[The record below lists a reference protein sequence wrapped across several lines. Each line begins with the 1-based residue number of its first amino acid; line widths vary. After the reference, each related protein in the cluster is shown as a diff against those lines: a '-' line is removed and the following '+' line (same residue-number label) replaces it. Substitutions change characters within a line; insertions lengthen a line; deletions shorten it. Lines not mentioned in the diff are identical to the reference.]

1 MMQKHAKDIPKMEP
15 KWELKSIKNEENTSK
30 LRRCNVA
37 RATCNGDKSR
47 PERLQEQ
54 SGGKKS
60 EPFRTTLGE
69 NGAPKVAS
77 GPLWASITTPNIEK
91 CRQKCC
97 PEIDTEKVSK
107 NDAKIEGKW
116 NQK

>member
-1 MMQKHAKDIPKMEP
+1 M
-15 KWELKSIKNEENTSK
+15 
-30 LRRCNVA
+30 RRCTLHVRRCTCNVV

-60 EPFRTTLGE
+60 EPFRATLAE
-69 NGAPKVAS
+69 NGVPKVAS
-77 GPLWASITTPNIEK
+77 GTPWASIMAPKIEK
-91 CRQKCC
+91 CRKKCD